1 MNKFTQQ
8 LAASNAEIKEARAK
22 ALSEATVL
30 EVETFI
36 QGLKR
41 ERMQLQ
47 NELTNLTDL
56 APDNT
61 YSLRPGSADFNA
73 QQWVQKLHRT
83 KMDLML
89 KEVELEQAQSIYDE
103 WFKG

>member
-47 NELTNLTDL
+47 N
-56 APDNT
+56 
-61 YSLRPGSADFNA
+61 
-73 QQWVQKLHRT
+73 
-83 KMDLML
+83 
-89 KEVELEQAQSIYDE
+89 
-103 WFKG
+103 